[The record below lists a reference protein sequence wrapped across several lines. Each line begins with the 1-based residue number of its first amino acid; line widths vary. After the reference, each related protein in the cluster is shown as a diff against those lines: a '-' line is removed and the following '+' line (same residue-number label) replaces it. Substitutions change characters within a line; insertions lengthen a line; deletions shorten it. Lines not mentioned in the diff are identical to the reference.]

1 MNPVPSVRLLCE
13 HLFVS
18 TRERIRP
25 LLEAGLS
32 VSAIARKVGVT
43 PPTVCYHAR
52 RLGYPADGPRR
63 YDWSAVQAF
72 HDAGAS
78 YRECRVRF
86 GFSAGAWQAAVQ
98 RGELVPR
105 APALPLENL
114 LVEGRRTNRFNLKR
128 RLVRAGLKRNACE
141 GCGLTEWRE
150 RPIVLALHHM
160 NGRNDDNRLENLQL
174 LCPNCHSQT
183 ENFAGRNVRR
193 LRGGD
198 GATDQPVIA

>member
-1 MNPVPSVRLLCE
+1 
-13 HLFVS
+13 VS
-18 TRERIRP
+18 TRDRIKP

-43 PPTVCYHAR
+43 APTVCYHAR
-52 RLGYPADGPRR
+52 RLGYPADDARR

-86 GFSAGAWQAAVQ
+86 GFSADAWHAAVH

-105 APALPLENL
+105 APAAPLENL
-114 LVEGRRTNRFNLKR
+114 LVEGRRTHRFNLKR
-128 RLVRAGLKRNACE
+128 RLLREGLKENACE
-141 GCGLTEWRE
+141 VCGLSEWRG
-150 RPIVLALHHM
+150 RPLSLALHHI
-160 NGRNDDNRLENLQL
+160 NGKGDDNRLENLQL

-183 ENFAGRNVRR
+183 ENFAGRNAGRA
-193 LRGGD
+193 RGGD
-198 GATDQPVIA
+198 GATTEPVIA